1 MKTSKDIQSK
11 LDNRKELIFLVV
23 VFSAPFIAAW
33 LIYNHISLVN
43 IGDSSNY
50 GDPISPTRLIPD
62 LTLTGVVAGRADA
75 RLYGK
80 WSLIY
85 LLSDSCQR
93 QCQDNIRMLRNLRA
107 SLGSNSDR
115 IQAVLALKNPAST
128 ELTKKLATEFNWN
141 GIFMV
146 DREDLSATEANSLD
160 LKEIEPALESG
171 LYLVDPLGN
180 MMMRYKID
188 SDGAGIMADLKR
200 LLRYSRN
207 G

>member
-23 VFSAPFIAAW
+23 VFSAPFVAAW
-33 LIYNHISLVN
+33 LIYNHMSLVN

-50 GDPISPTRLIPD
+50 GDPISPPRLIPD

-75 RLYGK
+75 QLYGK

-85 LLSDSCQR
+85 LLSDSCSR

-115 IQAVLALKNPAST
+115 IQAVLALKNPASS
-128 ELTKKLATEFNWN
+128 ELTKKLATDFNWN

-146 DREDLSATEANSLD
+146 DREDLSAAEENSLD

-171 LYLVDPLGN
+171 FYLVDPLGN

-188 SDGAGIMADLKR
+188 SDGAGIMTDLKR
-200 LLRYSRN
+200 LLRYSRI